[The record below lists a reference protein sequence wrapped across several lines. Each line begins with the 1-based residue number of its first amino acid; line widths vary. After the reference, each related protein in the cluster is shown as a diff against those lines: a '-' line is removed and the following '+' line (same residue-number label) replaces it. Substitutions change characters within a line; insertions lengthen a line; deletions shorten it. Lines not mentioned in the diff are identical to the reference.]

1 MVGFSINNKGMCE
14 FRFLRRIFLLCAWF
28 FVCALSAQ
36 TVIDLGAGGGVRA
49 RGSNERETLPPVW
62 RTSADS
68 AEWRDCM
75 VRGFNALS
83 RDSLVEAEKLF
94 RRALTLFPDA
104 QSAVVVRHNLG
115 RIAMA
120 RQDYQEAVKQLTDI
134 LKNFPERHEV
144 RFDRATCYLEQGN
157 TQMARIDID
166 ALMAASPTEIERKE
180 LLFLRAAISM
190 KERLYRA
197 AKTDLEEVLRL
208 SPENV
213 NVSLLLAIAD
223 EKDGRPQEALNRL
236 NVLLQAH
243 PGEVQALVL
252 RADIEAGFGRF
263 EAARVDYDS
272 AIRLAPDE
280 AELYVRRASVLL
292 RCGAKG
298 AARKDLDEAVRRGIP
313 RSSLLSLYEEL

>member
-1 MVGFSINNKGMCE
+1 MCKNC
-14 FRFLRRIFLLCAWF
+14 LLKYVFLLCAF
-28 FVCALSAQ
+28 LTSCALSAQ
-36 TVIDLGAGGGVRA
+36 TIIDLGAGGSVRA
-49 RGSNERETLPPVW
+49 RGANEQDIPVSAW

-83 RDSLVEAEKLF
+83 RDSLAEAEKLF
-94 RRALTLFPDA
+94 QRALTLFPDA
-104 QSAVVVRHNLG
+104 ASAVVVRHNLG
-115 RIAMA
+115 RISMA
-120 RQDYQEAVKQLTDI
+120 RADYAEAVKVFSEI
-134 LKNFPERHEV
+134 LKVHPERHEV

-157 TQMARIDID
+157 ARLARADID
-166 ALMAASPTEIERKE
+166 VLMAASPTSLDRKE

-197 AKTDLEEVLRL
+197 AKADLEEVLRL

-213 NVSLLLAIAD
+213 SASLLLSIAD
-223 EKDGRPQEALNRL
+223 EKDGRPQEALDRL

-243 PGEVQALVL
+243 PEEVQALVL
-252 RADIEAGFGRF
+252 RADLEAGFGRF
-263 EAARVDYDS
+263 EAARVDYDT
-272 AIRLAPDE
+272 AIRRAPEQAD
-280 AELYVRRASVLL
+280 LYVRRASVLL

-313 RSSLLSLYEEL
+313 RSALLSLYEEL

>member
-1 MVGFSINNKGMCE
+1 MYRQILLRYV
-14 FRFLRRIFLLCAWF
+14 FLSAALAFACG
-28 FVCALSAQ
+28 LSAQ

-49 RGSNERETLPPVW
+49 RGADEVENTPPVW

-83 RDSLVEAEKLF
+83 RDSLAEAEKLF

-104 QSAVVVRHNLG
+104 QSVVVVQHNLG
-115 RIAMA
+115 RISMA
-120 RQDYQEAVKQLTDI
+120 RGDYREAVKQFSDI
-134 LKNFPERHEV
+134 LKLHPERHDV
-144 RFDRATCYLEQGN
+144 RFDRATCYLEQSN
-157 TQMARIDID
+157 TRLARVDIEALMTATQCDID
-166 ALMAASPTEIERKE
+166 RKE

-190 KERLYRA
+190 KERLYKD

-213 NVSLLLAIAD
+213 NASLLIAIAD
-223 EKDGRPQEALNRL
+223 EKDGRPQEALDRL

-243 PGEVQALVL
+243 PDEVQALLL

-263 EAARVDYDS
+263 EAARIDYDT
-272 AIRLAPDE
+272 AIRLAPHQ

-313 RSSLLSLYEEL
+313 RATLRSLYEEL